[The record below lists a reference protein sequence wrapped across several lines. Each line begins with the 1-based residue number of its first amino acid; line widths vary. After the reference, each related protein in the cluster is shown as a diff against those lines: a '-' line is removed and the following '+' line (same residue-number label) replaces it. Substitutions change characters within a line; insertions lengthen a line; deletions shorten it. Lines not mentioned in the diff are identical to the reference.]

1 MPTATRVSVVD
12 ASALAAILFGEPEG
26 EAVAQFLAG
35 SRLVAPALLAFEL
48 ANVCLSKMRRQPQL
62 REALFEAFQ
71 LRERMAL
78 EEAMVDAAGVVR
90 LAAETGLTAYDA
102 SYLWLARELGADL
115 ITLDR
120 QLAKAGSTSLANR
133 PR

>member
-12 ASALAAILFGEPEG
+12 ASAIAAILFGEPEG

-48 ANVCLSKMRRQPQL
+48 ANVCLIKMRRHPHRQ
-62 REALFEAFQ
+62 EALFEALQ

-115 ITLDR
+115 ITLDQ
-120 QLAKAGSTSLANR
+120 QLAQAGSTSLANR